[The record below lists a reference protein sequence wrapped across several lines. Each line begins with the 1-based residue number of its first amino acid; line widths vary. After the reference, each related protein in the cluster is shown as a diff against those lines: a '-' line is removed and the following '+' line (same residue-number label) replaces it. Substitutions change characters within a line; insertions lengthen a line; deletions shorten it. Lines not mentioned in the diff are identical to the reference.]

1 MTHDPSAQVSEH
13 IREVGG
19 VKAALTMFKSSGNDK
34 IQERAAKLLSKL
46 AVNSTYKIQCDEE
59 SFRFDISFL
68 GKSRQEFQTLGGVAV
83 LKGYQARDKGL
94 KDAIALA
101 VNNMSVPR
109 M

>member
-1 MTHDPSAQVSEH
+1 VLQNCFQNLP
-13 IREVGG
+13 
-19 VKAALTMFKSSGNDK
+19 LTVRLKFN
-34 IQERAAKLLSKL
+34 AH
-46 AVNSTYKIQCDEE
+46 EE